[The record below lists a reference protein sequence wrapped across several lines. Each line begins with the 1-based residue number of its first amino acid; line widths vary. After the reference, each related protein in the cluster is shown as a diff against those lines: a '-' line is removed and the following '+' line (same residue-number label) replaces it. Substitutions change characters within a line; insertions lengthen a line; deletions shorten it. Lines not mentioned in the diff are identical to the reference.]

1 MKILKVITLSI
12 IATICTYSQEKA
24 IKLEDSVILSTSGF
38 ETPILSENK
47 NVTLLFKEQ
56 IDNGNYKNVEDV
68 LRGAPNIIIQN
79 TYFGPKV
86 DIRGNGEKSIS
97 KVKILQDGISL
108 NPIDDSMGTTPINT
122 ISLNSIEKIEIV
134 PGGGTVLNGS
144 GSSGGIVNII
154 TKSTLRK
161 DFLVLESGIQ
171 SYDFRN
177 AGLSLGQNITK
188 DIYGNFNY
196 NYLKGNG
203 YRDGDSEESNSFSGG
218 IDYLINDKN
227 RVKFQMS
234 YFDENR
240 DYSTPVEKNIL
251 EIERKAMGFP
261 VVSSSKR
268 EAYSLDYEYK
278 FSEEFTIL
286 NTFYY
291 QNYKRDFTENSLMD
305 YELPKLGHM
314 PFDILGKD
322 LLASMNGKF
331 KEETKG
337 FKTRGKYVY
346 AKGEFVLGYDYSYTK
361 LLRESKIRAKGE
373 FFPKPMPSFKI
384 KGDVRVDLKNDIFK
398 ETNAVYGLNRYNLT
412 ERWEFILGARYE
424 HSRFGGDRDSETEV
438 ISMSKIHQYRS
449 FDDEERSDNYAFEM
463 GTNYRYSDSGTVYTR
478 YERGFTSPLPGQI
491 TDKVDMK
498 YLSNNLKS
506 ETSDNFEIGTRDL
519 IGDTFINLSLFLTF
533 THDEIMLIQ
542 KNSYNPAIK
551 EWQYKNLNEVRK
563 FGGELY
569 LEQYFEKLTTYQSFS
584 YVNTEITKGLYSGEE
599 LPMVPKGKIILGAGY
614 EITDKIKTNINFNLI
629 GNYTVKEYGKDN
641 TPIDTKVSSYN
652 YTDIMMTYKVT
663 DMLAISFGINNVFDQ
678 KYNYE
683 EYSKTAIPAPG
694 RNYFISGKLY
704 M

>member
-12 IATICTYSQEKA
+12 ITTICTYSQEKA

-177 AGLSLGQNITK
+177 AGLSLGQNITE

-251 EIERKAMGFP
+251 EIDRKTMGFP
-261 VVSSSKR
+261 VISSSKR

-278 FSEEFTIL
+278 FSEKFTIL

-291 QNYKRDFTENSLMD
+291 QNYKRDFIENSLMD
-305 YELPKLGHM
+305 YELPNLGHM

-322 LLASMNGKF
+322 LPASMNGKF

-346 AKGEFVLGYDYSYTK
+346 DKGEFVLGYDYSYTK
-361 LLRESKIRAKGE
+361 LLRESKIRASGE
-373 FFPKPMPSFKI
+373 FFPKPMPNLKI

-398 ETNAVYGLNRYNLT
+398 ETNAVYGFNRYNLT
-412 ERWEFILGARYE
+412 ERWEFVLGARYE
-424 HSRFGGDRDSETEV
+424 HSRFGGKRDSETEI

-449 FDDEERSDNYAFEM
+449 FDDEERSDNYAFEI
-463 GTNYRYSDSGTVYTR
+463 GTNYRYSDSGTLYTR

-506 ETSDNFEIGTRDL
+506 ETSDNFEIGTRDF
-519 IGDTFINLSLFLTF
+519 IGDTFINISLFLTF

-542 KNSYNPAIK
+542 KNSYNPALK

>member
-1 MKILKVITLSI
+1 MKILKVITLSMI
-12 IATICTYSQEKA
+12 TTICTFSQEKA

-56 IDNGNYKNVEDV
+56 IDNGNYKDVEDV

-122 ISLNSIEKIEIV
+122 ISLNSIERIEIV

-144 GSSGGIVNII
+144 GSSGGVVNII
-154 TKSTLRK
+154 TKSSLRK

-177 AGLSLGQNITK
+177 AGLSLGQNITE

-218 IDYLINDKN
+218 IDYLIDDRN
-227 RVKFQMS
+227 RVKLVAS

-251 EIERKAMGFP
+251 EIDRKAMGFP

-278 FSEEFTIL
+278 FSEKFTIL

-305 YELPKLGHM
+305 YELPNLGHM

-322 LLASMNGKF
+322 LPASMNGKF

-337 FKTRGKYVY
+337 FKTRGKYIY
-346 AKGEFVLGYDYSYTK
+346 NKGEFVLGYDYSYTK
-361 LLRESKIRAKGE
+361 LLRESMIRAKGE

-412 ERWEFILGARYE
+412 ERWELILGARYE

-449 FDDEERSDNYAFEM
+449 FDDEERSDNYAFEI
-463 GTNYRYSDSGTVYTR
+463 GTNYRYSDSGTLYTR

-584 YVNTEITKGLYSGEE
+584 YVNTKITKGLYSGEE

-614 EITDKIKTNINFNLI
+614 EITDRIKTNINFNLI

-694 RNYFISGKLY
+694 RNCFISGKLY